1 MNEQDKLR
9 FARYRKGYVQP
20 IENENDDNSMN
31 NKTQKIGYI
40 SNVEIKADDLIKKV
54 INKKQDI

>member
-9 FARYRKGYVQP
+9 FARYRKDYVQP

-54 INKKQDI
+54 INKK

>member
-9 FARYRKGYVQP
+9 FARYRKGYVQQ

-31 NKTQKIGYI
+31 NKPQKIGYI

-54 INKKQDI
+54 INKK

>member
-9 FARYRKGYVQP
+9 FARYRKGYVPP
-20 IENENDDNSMN
+20 IENENDENSMN

-54 INKKQDI
+54 INKK